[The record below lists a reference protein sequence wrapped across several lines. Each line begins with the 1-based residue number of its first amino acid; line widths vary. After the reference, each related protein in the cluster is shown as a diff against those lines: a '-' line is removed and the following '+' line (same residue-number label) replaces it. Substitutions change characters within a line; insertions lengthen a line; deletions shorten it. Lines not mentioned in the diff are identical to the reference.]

1 MQRLLILFIKRLIV
15 GFFLF
20 IIIAFL
26 LKFFSLYNPNN
37 FLSSQREYSGNFPPL
52 VMKDGDPYI
61 RALMR
66 TISASESNVTKPYSV
81 IYGGKT
87 FSDFSRHPDL
97 CITIISGPNRG
108 NCSTAAGRYQFIS
121 STWEEM
127 AKRYHPHPSGLLF
140 WQSYSFEPQYQDAVV
155 HAWLSDRHFWK
166 TDISNLLRQGKLDK
180 VLRLLSGTWTSLGYG
195 IETNSMSRYLP
206 QIYQDFLQE
215 EISFAATSGNKKI
228 DLALIEYFPKDLD
241 KGTVEQALRKLDFPL
256 VIMPAI
262 ISDLPSNAIWF
273 SARVNLDDVKLVA
286 ETLIKAGV
294 EIKAIRPFAE
304 TEAFSESLI
313 RVGADPQI
321 KQRSSLTLAQI
332 RQASEFTR

>member
-1 MQRLLILFIKRLIV
+1 MQRLAITFIKRLII

-20 IIIAFL
+20 LTIAFL
-26 LKFFSLYNPNN
+26 LKFLSFYNPEN
-37 FLSSQREYSGNFPPL
+37 FLASQREYSGNFPPL
-52 VMKDGDPYI
+52 VMKEGDPYI

-66 TISASESNVTKPYSV
+66 TISASESNVAEPYKV
-81 IYGGKT
+81 IYGGQT

-97 CITIISGPNRG
+97 CVTIFWGPNRG

-127 AKRYHPHPSGLLF
+127 AKRYHPNPSGLLF

-155 HAWLSDRHFWK
+155 HAWLSDRYYWK
-166 TDISNLLRQGKLDK
+166 NDIPSLLRQGKLDK

-206 QIYQDFLQE
+206 QIYQELLQE
-215 EISFAATSGNKKI
+215 EIRLAGIYANKKD

-241 KGTVEQALRKLDFPL
+241 KGTVEKALKKLDFPV

-262 ISDLPSNAIWF
+262 ISDLPSNSIWF
-273 SARVNLDDVKLVA
+273 STTVKIDDVKLVA

-294 EIKAIRPFAE
+294 EIKAIRPLAE
-304 TEAFSESLI
+304 AVQFSESLI
-313 RVGADPQI
+313 RVGADPQMEE
-321 KQRSSLTLAQI
+321 RSPLTLAQV